1 MMMMRRRRRKRNRPK
16 TGKRRS
22 GPESRQVLFRFAFPW
37 WPIVSD
43 VMGFLSSNAGGE
55 VAPRRARQRASDAGH
70 RAAPNSDN
78 PVGAVVA
85 TATAT
90 TRRWL
95 ACRQRTDIVSLAWSC
110 GFVLKGPS
118 LLEPFRAPWSIGDSV
133 DVIPPTSLH
142 CTNACDSLTRTQG
155 LRIHPLC
162 CLPTSRVVTLSFPS
176 FVLQPACE
184 ESVHLFSGVG
194 VGRLRSWPT
203 ARLKG
208 D

>member
-1 MMMMRRRRRKRNRPK
+1 M
-16 TGKRRS
+16 
-22 GPESRQVLFRFAFPW
+22 
-37 WPIVSD
+37 
-43 VMGFLSSNAGGE
+43 
-55 VAPRRARQRASDAGH
+55 APRRARQRASDAGH

-95 ACRQRTDIVSLAWSC
+95 AARQRTDSVSLAWSC

-162 CLPTSRVVTLSFPS
+162 CLPTSRVVTLSFP
-176 FVLQPACE
+176 VLFCSLRAKNRFIFFGIRSRSLE
-184 ESVHLFSGVG
+184 ELAHGKTDSS
-194 VGRLRSWPT
+194 
-203 ARLKG
+203 
-208 D
+208 